1 MSYNSYFEDVQAELI
16 NIGHA
21 TKDANRAVWIVL
33 PLMFVVHAVVL
44 AVVVWVMGWI
54 FGNSTVV
61 VGVTCVGYFS
71 AVIGW
76 AVERLQQRVTRM
88 AVHAASVHDEVL
100 LVKELIQDEQRR
112 SDHWRQR

>member
-1 MSYNSYFEDVQAELI
+1 MSHNSYFEDVQAELI
-16 NIGHA
+16 DIGRA
-21 TKDANRAVWIVL
+21 TKDANIVVWIVL

-54 FGNSTVV
+54 FGHSTVV
-61 VGVTCVGYFS
+61 VGVTCAAYIS

-76 AVERLQQRVTRM
+76 AVNGLEQRVARM

-100 LVKELIQDEQRR
+100 LVKELIQDEQRK
-112 SDHWRQR
+112 SDRWRQR